1 MVAHTV
7 SRIPTHHSEEACDM
21 MTFCRLGARQRRA
34 WMRATATLSC
44 TRCAHSLVWKPRAPC
59 ARANAHTHTDPR
71 SYTQKNRP
79 FFVAG
84 NTTLDTRVQFLS
96 CWDEGS
102 EARPHKKRIEPTR
115 GTGQRL
121 KGAVLQPSRIATVA
135 RECTVYAAAASRLH
149 WSCRCKRL
157 ARTAGREPVVS

>member
-1 MVAHTV
+1 MRHDDFLQIRSPSKACVDESNCDFELYTLCAFAGL
-7 SRIPTHHSEEACDM
+7 EAC
-21 MTFCRLGARQRRA
+21 A
-34 WMRATATLSC
+34 
-44 TRCAHSLVWKPRAPC
+44 PR
-59 ARANAHTHTDPR
+59 ARANAHTPTHPR

-79 FFVAG
+79 FFIAG

-135 RECTVYAAAASRLH
+135 RECTVNAAAASRLH

-157 ARTAGREPVVS
+157 AATAGREPVVI